1 MTYMAVA
8 QASSTKEAKRSKLK
22 RAGVSLLPRR
32 LFGGVFL
39 PFAIGALLVVVHL
52 AGLSLL
58 NWESAQR
65 ERLRA
70 QITQL
75 RQENEALRAQLNRHT
90 NEWSIRMWAE
100 EAGMVRVE
108 DKEAIVVAGRAT
120 APSEAA
126 WGRSVAQSRL

>member
-1 MTYMAVA
+1 MAFSTVA
-8 QASSTKEAKRSKLK
+8 QASPNREAKRSKN
-22 RAGVSLLPRR
+22 RRVSNSPVPRR

-52 AGLSLL
+52 TGLSLL
-58 NWESAQR
+58 NWESAKR

-70 QITQL
+70 QIIQL

-108 DKEAIVVAGRAT
+108 DKEAIVVAGRET
-120 APSEAA
+120 TPSDAGWE
-126 WGRSVAQSRL
+126 RPVVQSRL